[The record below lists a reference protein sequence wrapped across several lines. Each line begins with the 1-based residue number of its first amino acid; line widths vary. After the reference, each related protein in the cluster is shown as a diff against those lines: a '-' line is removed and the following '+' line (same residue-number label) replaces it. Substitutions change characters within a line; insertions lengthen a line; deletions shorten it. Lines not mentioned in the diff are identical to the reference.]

1 MQYLGIHFDMKHIPE
16 LDPGFIPFGI
26 WANEYEKTATKPVA
40 IAVERDKGQVSVR
53 HTKIHGTPEMFDA
66 DYRYLERYMKFY
78 DARDIIDLSVR
89 PDRGVTWPEETAE
102 NNP

>member
-1 MQYLGIHFDMKHIPE
+1 MQYLGINFDLKHIPE

-53 HTKIHGTPEMFDA
+53 HTKIHGTPEMADA
-66 DYRYLERYMKFY
+66 DYRYLERYMKFLRWSIGGFKGSICGCSEITKRIQK
-78 DARDIIDLSVR
+78 A
-89 PDRGVTWPEETAE
+89 
-102 NNP
+102 